1 MVMMRKFKGIFQKSL
16 KNKIAASL
24 ILNDVKGLKKEMD
37 YNEYGGA
44 PIMGAAK
51 PVFKAHGSSTAKTIK
66 SALRLTKAYVAG
78 NVVQEIADSIQ
89 ALKGA
94 EEG

>member
-1 MVMMRKFKGIFQKSL
+1 MKAAV
-16 KNKIAASL
+16 KNTIAASL
-24 ILNDVKGLKKEMD
+24 IMKDLKGLKKEMD

-51 PVFKAHGSSTAKTIK
+51 PVFKAHGSSKAKTIK
-66 SALRLTKAYVAG
+66 SALRLTKAYVEG

-89 ALKGA
+89 ALKGDS
-94 EEG
+94 EE